1 MFDTVHAKDDSKETD
16 RAIAELHCI
25 QKKLLAAWTIGIS
38 KNVAEKHLMLSYT
51 VLCLTHF
58 FYVLQ
63 FIKCPLPKFD
73 LFVNKNV
80 KHNAWVLCIFQLFH
94 QCLSVH
100 YWDMRYRQDI
110 GHLIKLT
117 SNTVKLLLT
126 HQEKNGLFSEKLLAC
141 LSLLRMV
148 AAHVNGVCSLQ
159 PEALSASA
167 GERTAE
173 LDSLVVPIC
182 QASKQSW
189 SWDSSLNIYP
199 QVTNFAQ
206 KPGHRY
212 EY

>member
-16 RAIAELHCI
+16 RTIAELHCI

-38 KNVAEKHLMLSYT
+38 KNVAEKNLMLNYT

-58 FYVLQ
+58 FYILQ
-63 FIKCPLPKFD
+63 FIKCPLPKSD
-73 LFVNKNV
+73 LFVNKSV

-94 QCLSVH
+94 QCLSIH

-126 HQEKNGLFSEKLLAC
+126 HQQKNGFFSEKLSAC

-148 AAHVNGVCSLQ
+148 ADRVNGICSLQ
-159 PEALSASA
+159 PEVLSASA
-167 GERTAE
+167 GERAAV
-173 LDSLVVPIC
+173 LDSLIVPVC
-182 QASKQSW
+182 QAAKESW
-189 SWDSSLNIYP
+189 SWNSSLNIYP
-199 QVTNFAQ
+199 QVTSFVR